1 MISMPQIQSIRSRRR
16 NGESIASIARSERV
30 SEPTVRKY
38 LRVDDLS
45 ARPPVRR
52 RRGSVIDEWLPVIEG
67 MLAEDRETWRK
78 QRHTATRIHER
89 LRDEYGAG
97 VSLSTVTRTVAR
109 LKREFMAEREMGFL
123 DLSWHPGECQADFG
137 QVDVRYR
144 GVVTR
149 MRHFVLDFPYSN
161 IGPSQLMPGENAE
174 CTCQALRNLFEWL
187 GGVPERIVYDNAAGV
202 GRKWFDRIRLT
213 RLFQAFQ
220 AHYGFEYTFCNPYS
234 GHEKGAVEA
243 RVGAVRRRLFV
254 PVPGVW
260 SLDSFNLRLPG
271 RCLELGDKD
280 HYRKGESQTGL
291 FDEDRKALLPLP
303 AKPFDVVTWTR
314 MKADKY
320 GNVTV
325 QGRHRYAAGPE
336 HAGHEMI
343 VGLRALEV
351 EILDAEGKR
360 VITHPRSYGDKPT
373 DSGDPSSQLGLLCD
387 RPAAWRNSRVRDAM
401 PDPLREWID
410 AQDEATRRDSL
421 RALLHADGE
430 SGWRAAVA
438 GMPGDPRIHRRHGP
452 GRGMS
457 GRGTPRLGPGTRGL
471 RRPRGPERIRHRL
484 HQGGRVN
491 QKNGRTD
498 PGPLRERARSLFIS
512 QATIDETLE
521 WATPRQL
528 DAIDRMLA
536 TELANR
542 EASKRARLM
551 RQARF
556 PVPKS
561 LDGYDFANVRL
572 PDGYTKEQLTGLDFA
587 AKAQDL
593 VFYGKTGRGKT
604 HLATALGMLAIEQGR
619 SVRFRQT
626 AELVLQLGKAKRDG
640 ALDSLLRDL
649 ARADLIILDEFG
661 YVPFDI
667 DGARLLYQII
677 AGSYE
682 RRSIIFTTNIESGKW
697 GTIFADDKL
706 AAAIIDRIVHHGRLI
721 EFTGP
726 SRRVSQALM
735 FGKTDNQQNKP
746 PAGTPHAE
754 NRKKLVTKHE
764 TPT

>member
-360 VITHPRSYGDKPT
+360 CVL
-373 DSGDPSSQLGLLCD
+373 SSWS
-387 RPAAWRNSRVRDAM
+387 RPF
-401 PDPLREWID
+401 
-410 AQDEATRRDSL
+410 RR
-421 RALLHADGE
+421 
-430 SGWRAAVA
+430 
-438 GMPGDPRIHRRHGP
+438 
-452 GRGMS
+452 
-457 GRGTPRLGPGTRGL
+457 
-471 RRPRGPERIRHRL
+471 
-484 HQGGRVN
+484 
-491 QKNGRTD
+491 
-498 PGPLRERARSLFIS
+498 F
-512 QATIDETLE
+512 
-521 WATPRQL
+521 
-528 DAIDRMLA
+528 
-536 TELANR
+536 
-542 EASKRARLM
+542 
-551 RQARF
+551 F
-556 PVPKS
+556 
-561 LDGYDFANVRL
+561 
-572 PDGYTKEQLTGLDFA
+572 
-587 AKAQDL
+587 
-593 VFYGKTGRGKT
+593 
-604 HLATALGMLAIEQGR
+604 
-619 SVRFRQT
+619 
-626 AELVLQLGKAKRDG
+626 
-640 ALDSLLRDL
+640 
-649 ARADLIILDEFG
+649 
-661 YVPFDI
+661 
-667 DGARLLYQII
+667 
-677 AGSYE
+677 
-682 RRSIIFTTNIESGKW
+682 
-697 GTIFADDKL
+697 
-706 AAAIIDRIVHHGRLI
+706 
-721 EFTGP
+721 
-726 SRRVSQALM
+726 
-735 FGKTDNQQNKP
+735 
-746 PAGTPHAE
+746 
-754 NRKKLVTKHE
+754 
-764 TPT
+764 